1 MKEVD
6 LSNIKINNITLLCKI
21 LKNNS
26 CLRGL
31 YLYSKQIKNLISF
44 KFLSNSCL
52 KILGLSWNKIKD
64 IIPLQLLKNNYYLK
78 VLHLSYN
85 QIKKYL

>member
-1 MKEVD
+1 MIFNKKLIYKIIDNKINKLELHYLTKQELNTLYNALNLNHFLKEVD
-6 LSNIKINNITLLCKI
+6 LSNIKIDDITLLCKI

-44 KFLSNSCL
+44 KFL
-52 KILGLSWNKIKD
+52 
-64 IIPLQLLKNNYYLK
+64 
-78 VLHLSYN
+78 
-85 QIKKYL
+85 